1 MSTTAPPP
9 LTGLRVL
16 EFAGLAPGPFC
27 GLLLADHGA
36 TVLRIDLPTAS
47 SHTDTPN
54 PNPTPTPDLLTRH
67 KTSIA
72 LNLKDP
78 SSRTLLLS
86 LIPTTDI
93 LIDPFRPG
101 VLETSLHLPPAL
113 LQGLNPRLIIAR
125 LTGFRRDGKYSAMAG
140 HDINYLAVSGV
151 LSQLGP
157 KWPAAPSPPVNI
169 LGDFAGGGM
178 ACFAGIVLALVGRG
192 VGGRGQV
199 VEANMV
205 DGVAYL
211 GTMVRLGKRMGG
223 KGVFRA
229 ARGENL
235 LDGGCPYYACYEC
248 RDRGRY
254 MAVGALEERFWRV
267 LVKGLGVEDE
277 VRGLGRRE
285 DRATWEALRRLFER
299 KFREMTR
306 VEWER
311 VFDGTDACCTP
322 VLEQE
327 ELEEAGYEQRAV
339 VTLKDTP
346 ALEIGANDGGW
357 VGRGLSPGEG
367 GEKTLQDWMGWKRDR
382 DYRVEKGGLV
392 KVDTAKL

>member
-1 MSTTAPPP
+1 
-9 LTGLRVL
+9 
-16 EFAGLAPGPFC
+16 
-27 GLLLADHGA
+27 
-36 TVLRIDLPTAS
+36 
-47 SHTDTPN
+47 
-54 PNPTPTPDLLTRH
+54 
-67 KTSIA
+67 
-72 LNLKDP
+72 
-78 SSRTLLLS
+78 
-86 LIPTTDI
+86 
-93 LIDPFRPG
+93 
-101 VLETSLHLPPAL
+101 
-113 LQGLNPRLIIAR
+113 
-125 LTGFRRDGKYSAMAG
+125 
-140 HDINYLAVSGV
+140 
-151 LSQLGP
+151 
-157 KWPAAPSPPVNI
+157 
-169 LGDFAGGGM
+169 M